1 MYGEDIMINTHK
13 IKGKRIVIIG
23 GAGFIGHN
31 LALHLK
37 SLEAEVSIID
47 GMQVNNFL
55 SLVDNTDNLPHPD
68 LSNAMIMER
77 IQLLK
82 NKKINLKVQD
92 ARDYHALSRLLTDI
106 DPQVI
111 IHLSAVSHANRSNK
125 DPYSTFDH
133 SFHTLENALDCARSS
148 SSNVEQFIFFSSSM
162 VYGNFKGDQAHE
174 NDHCEPMGIYGAL
187 KYGAEKIVIAY
198 NQVFDLP
205 YTIIRPS
212 ALYGERCI
220 SRRVGQI
227 FIENALFGKDIVMS
241 DNGSEA
247 LDFTYIEDLIDGIT
261 KSIGNKNAFNQ
272 IFNLTYGSACSVAEM
287 AEIVQQHFPK
297 VNLRNVNRDKLMPK
311 RGTLNVDK
319 ARDLIGYNP
328 SWPLKKGYQKYIE
341 WYMKFAD
348 SKPELFN
355 KN

>member
-1 MYGEDIMINTHK
+1 MINTHK

-133 SFHTLENALDCARSS
+133 SFHTL
-148 SSNVEQFIFFSSSM
+148 
-162 VYGNFKGDQAHE
+162 
-174 NDHCEPMGIYGAL
+174 
-187 KYGAEKIVIAY
+187 
-198 NQVFDLP
+198 
-205 YTIIRPS
+205 
-212 ALYGERCI
+212 
-220 SRRVGQI
+220 
-227 FIENALFGKDIVMS
+227 
-241 DNGSEA
+241 
-247 LDFTYIEDLIDGIT
+247 
-261 KSIGNKNAFNQ
+261 
-272 IFNLTYGSACSVAEM
+272 
-287 AEIVQQHFPK
+287 
-297 VNLRNVNRDKLMPK
+297 
-311 RGTLNVDK
+311 
-319 ARDLIGYNP
+319 
-328 SWPLKKGYQKYIE
+328 
-341 WYMKFAD
+341 
-348 SKPELFN
+348 
-355 KN
+355 